1 MKKSGTTIGDYDLIE
16 ANEAFAS
23 QALADGQGLDWD
35 WDRVNVNGGAIALG
49 HPIGASGARVL
60 TTLLYAMQGS
70 RRAARTRHAVPRRR
84 RRRRAQRLAGEL
96 TMTTLAHVLDATLA
110 RASRAVGVVG
120 FAAAVAAASQ
130 IAIPLP
136 GTPVPITLQPMLVIL
151 AGMWLG
157 PVAGAASMV
166 LYLAAGAAGLP
177 VFTPM
182 GAPGIARFFGPTG
195 GYLLAYPAAA
205 FVAGALSRRAPS
217 LDGRAGSPRSPA
229 SP

>member
-1 MKKSGTTIGDYDLIE
+1 
-16 ANEAFAS
+16 
-23 QALADGQGLDWD
+23 
-35 WDRVNVNGGAIALG
+35 
-49 HPIGASGARVL
+49 
-60 TTLLYAMQGS
+60 
-70 RRAARTRHAVPRRR
+70 
-84 RRRRAQRLAGEL
+84 
-96 TMTTLAHVLDATLA
+96 MTTLAHS
-110 RASRAVGVVG
+110 ASRSTKVTAIGIVG

-136 GTPVPITLQPMLVIL
+136 MTPVPVTLQPMLVIL

-157 PVAGAASMV
+157 PAAGAASMA

-205 FVAGALSRRAPS
+205 VVAGALSRRATS
-217 LDGRAGSPRSPA
+217 LTTRTLAAIAGIAVIFLGGIAQLAILSGSLSKAVAMGVTPFAALDLVKAWIAAAITAPRSRA
-229 SP
+229 RDA

>member
-1 MKKSGTTIGDYDLIE
+1 
-16 ANEAFAS
+16 
-23 QALADGQGLDWD
+23 
-35 WDRVNVNGGAIALG
+35 
-49 HPIGASGARVL
+49 
-60 TTLLYAMQGS
+60 
-70 RRAARTRHAVPRRR
+70 
-84 RRRRAQRLAGEL
+84 
-96 TMTTLAHVLDATLA
+96 MTTLTRSSSLTA
-110 RASRAVGVVG
+110 RRTELLGVIG

-136 GTPVPITLQPMLVIL
+136 FTPVPLTLQPMLVIL

-157 PVAGAASMV
+157 PLAGAASMV

-205 FVAGALSRRAPS
+205 YVAGFLARRSTSLTMRWLAGVAGIAVIYLGGIAQLSVLNSSVVRAVQLGVTPFAALDAIKAFVAAAASGRVTRR
-217 LDGRAGSPRSPA
+217 GR
-229 SP
+229 